1 MSRSTMF
8 FVFVGIAGTLAA
20 CDGREGP
27 EFGLTGTWTK
37 QHTQAE
43 DHAYPGDADWN
54 LEVTFRANGQF
65 VWRSSRTEG
74 INTIDESLTGT
85 YSLERGMMITYR
97 FDKPSTAAG
106 KRLAEWFAFW
116 PSKLE
121 GQQTFRFEKGFLLL
135 GHDGHKL
142 WFYMKRKNV

>member
-8 FVFVGIAGTLAA
+8 LASVTIAGTLAA
-20 CDGREGP
+20 CAGEEALKP
-27 EFGLTGTWTK
+27 GLSGTWVK
-37 QHTQAE
+37 QHSQEE
-43 DHAYPGDADWN
+43 DHAYLGDTNWD

-65 VWRSSRTEG
+65 VWRSSRSEG
-74 INTIDESLTGT
+74 TSRIDESLTGT
-85 YSLERGMMITYR
+85 YSLKRGMITYR
-97 FDKPSTAAG
+97 FDKPSDASG

-121 GQQTFRFEKGFLLL
+121 GQHTFRFEKDFLIL
-135 GHDGHKL
+135 GHDGNKL